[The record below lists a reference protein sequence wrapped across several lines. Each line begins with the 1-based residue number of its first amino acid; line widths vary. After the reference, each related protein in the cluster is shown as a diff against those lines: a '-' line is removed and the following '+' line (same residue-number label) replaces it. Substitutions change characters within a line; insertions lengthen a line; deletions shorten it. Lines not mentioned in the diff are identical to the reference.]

1 MNTPSRR
8 RLFPRFFSW
17 RFARRALLATAIL
30 GTLIAAF
37 YVVENTRGRRAW
49 EQARE
54 LLLANGYTLPR
65 TLADLAPPP
74 VLPEDN
80 AAETPLL
87 RALHHP
93 DPAVAEA
100 ARTRWPALPYEAV
113 TPAMLE
119 QHSSDL
125 AELAEAFRRPHL
137 YFPEIYQ
144 DETITAAPSLGA
156 LFSVARL
163 FSARATLRLQENDP
177 AGAAADILSLLHL
190 ARLRNSEGLLISQ
203 LTVGA
208 ISQLAVDGI
217 ASGLARGAWNAGQR
231 TDFSEAIARVDLVAG
246 LHRGYIGEMN
256 VSLIYFE
263 TFPDLRALMPD
274 TTSDTDLLLP
284 FLPSGWF
291 DQSRAVMSRIFM
303 EDVIP
308 SFDVAARRVN
318 LAQIRQTTE
327 EVVAKKRNIA
337 SGHAFA
343 AFVFRHLDRLVVPQ
357 VEHQTRLDHARLALA
372 LADWRE
378 THGSY
383 PATLAELPAAAGL
396 GNLHDLFTGQ
406 PFAYRPAADRASYR
420 LYAFGP
426 DGHDDGGAPPA
437 KDERNPKDWV
447 WPGGGEGVLG
457 K

>member
-1 MNTPSRR
+1 
-8 RLFPRFFSW
+8 
-17 RFARRALLATAIL
+17 
-30 GTLIAAF
+30 
-37 YVVENTRGRRAW
+37 
-49 EQARE
+49 
-54 LLLANGYTLPR
+54 
-65 TLADLAPPP
+65 
-74 VLPEDN
+74 
-80 AAETPLL
+80 
-87 RALHHP
+87 
-93 DPAVAEA
+93 
-100 ARTRWPALPYEAV
+100 
-113 TPAMLE
+113 
-119 QHSSDL
+119 
-125 AELAEAFRRPHL
+125 
-137 YFPEIYQ
+137 
-144 DETITAAPSLGA
+144 
-156 LFSVARL
+156 
-163 FSARATLRLQENDP
+163 
-177 AGAAADILSLLHL
+177 
-190 ARLRNSEGLLISQ
+190 
-203 LTVGA
+203 
-208 ISQLAVDGI
+208 
-217 ASGLARGAWNAGQR
+217 
-231 TDFSEAIARVDLVAG
+231 
-246 LHRGYIGEMN
+246 
-256 VSLIYFE
+256 
-263 TFPDLRALMPD
+263 MPD

-383 PATLAELPAAAGL
+383 PATLDELPAAAGL

-406 PFAYRPAADRASYR
+406 PYAYRPAADRSSYR